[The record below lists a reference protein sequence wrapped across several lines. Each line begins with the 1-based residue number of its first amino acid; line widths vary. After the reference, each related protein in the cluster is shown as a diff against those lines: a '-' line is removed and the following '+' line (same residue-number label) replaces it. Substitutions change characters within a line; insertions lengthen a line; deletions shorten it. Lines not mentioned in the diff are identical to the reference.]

1 MNRQLAST
9 LILSCSLS
17 TLALAQGSSEAI
29 FVGTSVSGSTDP
41 YYLLNPT
48 TGAVLATGGNTSS
61 NNVTGVTYTRG
72 GRELVLSSSLGNQ
85 VTKADALASTPT
97 PNVLTPFPAATYG
110 VAEDALRGR
119 LWTLVQ
125 VPSGTELCVI
135 DYNPSSAGYGVVIG
149 SAGGISASVGL
160 TEQWALSPDGNC
172 AAIPGVSFSG
182 QVALVDTNPTSAT
195 YLQHTVTS
203 PLFNI
208 PSSTFAF
215 DVSFDSTGRF
225 VVVCASNATDT
236 LFPIWDRQTNTWVD
250 TLPGTSAIN
259 HIDVPHAVGKKVRCL
274 PTLGGELRFV
284 ACGVGSG
291 SSGVNGWTGRINYN
305 LSTSAVSFTRFL
317 PTSGVLTLC
326 DGLSVSPDGSQL
338 AVTARTPARVELFDT
353 VTGVPVR
360 TINLPNSAQTNM
372 YHTAWRDAV
381 ESGTGFCFGD
391 GSSLSCLANP
401 GSGVGCGDGAPG
413 HGCANSVNPNGALLE
428 AYGTPSVALDSLQLR
443 GSGMPNSSSLYFQG
457 TTQLGG
463 GIGAY
468 FGDGLRCAGG
478 AVIRLG
484 TKVNAI
490 GASQYPTGAD
500 LPVSVR
506 GAVPPGSV
514 RTYQVWYR
522 NAASGFCTSSTFNL
536 SNGVSV
542 TWYP

>member
-61 NNVTGVTYTRG
+61 NNVSGVAYTRG
-72 GRELVLSSSLGNQ
+72 GRELLLSSSLGNQ
-85 VTKADALASTPT
+85 VTRADALASTPT
-97 PNVLTPFPAATYG
+97 PSVLTPFPAATYG
-110 VAEDALRGR
+110 IAEDALRGR

-172 AAIPGVSFSG
+172 SAIPGVSFSG
-182 QVALVDTNPTSAT
+182 QMALVDTNPTSAT

-215 DVSFDSTGRF
+215 DVAFDSSGRF
-225 VVVCASNATDT
+225 VVVCASNPTET
-236 LFPIWDRQTNTWVD
+236 LFPIWDRQTNAWVD

-259 HIDVPHAVGKKVRCL
+259 HIDVPHAVGTKVRCL

-284 ACGVGSG
+284 ACGLGSG
-291 SSGVNGWTGRINYN
+291 SSGANGWTGRINYN

-353 VTGVPVR
+353 VSGAPVR

-381 ESGTGFCFGD
+381 CPGTLTYCTAKINSQGCTPTISAIGTPSATAGSGFTLMASNVINNKPGLFLYTNSGQAAVPFQAGFRCVNVPVKRTIALNSGGNPPPNDCSGIYFIDMNAFALGSLGGSPAAYLQGIGSVINCQAWGRD
-391 GSSLSCLANP
+391 NGFAAPNNSSLS
-401 GSGVGCGDGAPG
+401 
-413 HGCANSVNPNGALLE
+413 
-428 AYGTPSVALDSLQLR
+428 
-443 GSGMPNSSSLYFQG
+443 
-457 TTQLGG
+457 
-463 GIGAY
+463 
-468 FGDGLRCAGG
+468 DGLEYVVC
-478 AVIRLG
+478 
-484 TKVNAI
+484 
-490 GASQYPTGAD
+490 P
-500 LPVSVR
+500 
-506 GAVPPGSV
+506 
-514 RTYQVWYR
+514 
-522 NAASGFCTSSTFNL
+522 
-536 SNGVSV
+536 
-542 TWYP
+542 